1 MPTLAASLHEPYGH
15 KTMTE
20 TVASPLAGL
29 KLKMITPETR
39 AALLS
44 VAERVTLPAGTD
56 LFREGDTGNALFVI
70 ESGQVTGVRAGRDEG
85 DEHWP
90 VLRLSAGEIVG
101 EMAFMD
107 GGPRHIT
114 ARAETDCVLLK
125 VSPED
130 LLLLDGGDVFY
141 DNLRAAVGITVVQR
155 LRAGTDIHVA
165 TLDHQLELAH
175 TQHQFGQFFIY
186 VIAMAA
192 IGMVVNNIVATQIIA
207 VNVYTELFAWQY
219 LLVLLVPSLVVVRLM
234 GIPIRMLG
242 LTTKGLRKSLLEG
255 GALSAALL
263 ALTTVV
269 VLVSQAI
276 PGLPAIAVNVGMEA
290 VPGYFMH
297 TFLQE
302 LLARGLFQNSFQR
315 FLNDQRGYQA
325 VFLSAILFGV
335 FHIHFGFVAVLLTMV
350 SSILFGLFYL
360 RHQNLAGV
368 TLVHFF
374 AGAIAFSLG
383 ML

>member
-1 MPTLAASLHEPYGH
+1 MNAPADPAASDA
-15 KTMTE
+15 
-20 TVASPLAGL
+20 VASPLSRL

-39 AALLS
+39 AAILS
-44 VAERVTLPAGTD
+44 VAERVEVPAGGEV
-56 LFREGDTGNALFVI
+56 FKEGDRGHSLFII
-70 ESGQVTGVRAGRDEG
+70 ESGEVEGVRAGRDEG
-85 DEHWP
+85 DDQWP

-114 ARAETDCVLLK
+114 ARADTDCVLLE
-125 VSPED
+125 VRPED
-130 LLLLDGGDVFY
+130 LLLLEDGDRFY
-141 DNLRAAVGITVVQR
+141 DTLRGAVGITVVQR

-165 TLDHQLELAH
+165 TLDHQLEQSR

-186 VIAMAA
+186 IIVMAA

-219 LLVLLVPSLVVVRLM
+219 LAVLLAPSLVIVRLM
-234 GIPIRMLG
+234 GIPFRALG
-242 LTTKGLRKSLLEG
+242 LTTLGLRKSLWEG
-255 GALSAALL
+255 GVVSAALL
-263 ALTTVV
+263 LLTAGA
-269 VLVSQAI
+269 VLVSRVVPWI
-276 PGLPAIAVNVGMEA
+276 PDLIVNVGMAA
-290 VPGYFMH
+290 VPGYFLH
-297 TFLQE
+297 TFFQE

-315 FLNDQRGYQA
+315 FLNDRRGYRA
-325 VFLSAILFGV
+325 VLLSAVLFGL
-335 FHIHFGFVAVLLTMV
+335 FHIHFGFAAAVLTAL
-350 SSILFGLFYL
+350 SSIVFGLFYL

>member
-1 MPTLAASLHEPYGH
+1 
-15 KTMTE
+15 
-20 TVASPLAGL
+20 
-29 KLKMITPETR
+29 
-39 AALLS
+39 
-44 VAERVTLPAGTD
+44 
-56 LFREGDTGNALFVI
+56 
-70 ESGQVTGVRAGRDEG
+70 
-85 DEHWP
+85 
-90 VLRLSAGEIVG
+90 
-101 EMAFMD
+101 
-107 GGPRHIT
+107 
-114 ARAETDCVLLK
+114 VLLK